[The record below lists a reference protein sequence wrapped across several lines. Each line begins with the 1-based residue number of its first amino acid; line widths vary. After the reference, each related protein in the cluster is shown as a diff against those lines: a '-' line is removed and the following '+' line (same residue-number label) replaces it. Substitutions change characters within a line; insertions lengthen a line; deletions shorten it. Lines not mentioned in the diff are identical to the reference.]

1 MFLVT
6 LVGGN
11 ARRYVGVKVDTRINV
26 SVSVAIYSAA
36 VPNRGGEFPQGGEF
50 GCSRREIL
58 VRLEI
63 FKNLELH

>member
-36 VPNRGGEFPQGGEF
+36 VPNRGGEFPQGGDLGVPGGKF
-50 GCSRREIL
+50 WSGWKFSKI
-58 VRLEI
+58 
-63 FKNLELH
+63 